1 MPSSAHQ
8 WLLVWAARR
17 MVRDGFVVSGFDGSA
32 PRDGSW
38 SALPA
43 PFVFNG
49 VRADVWGQRPC
60 DSLIAFGEAKTLG
73 DVDTEHTRRQLAVLG
88 RTRMKRAAAACPV
101 YITIP
106 RSAVYALDR
115 VLIDVGL
122 IRAKNI
128 VRLHVPDVLIEEYP
142 HGAREGYRTPA

>member
-1 MPSSAHQ
+1 
-8 WLLVWAARR
+8 

-32 PRDGSW
+32 PQDRSW

-43 PFVFNG
+43 PFMFNG
-49 VRADVWGQRPC
+49 VRADVWGQRSR
-60 DSLIAFGEAKTLG
+60 DSLIAFGEAKTVR
-73 DVDTEHTRRQLAVLG
+73 DVDTAHTRHQLAVLG
-88 RTRMKRAAAACPV
+88 HTRVKRAAAACPV
-101 YITIP
+101 YIAIL
-106 RSAVYALDR
+106 RSAAYDLDR

-128 VRLHVPDVLIEEYP
+128 IRLHVPDVLIEEFP